1 MSASKPVPTGPVPL
15 SPVSSSA
22 DGPIILKKY
31 GNRRLYDARRSGYV
45 TLAEV
50 EEMVQRNDDVQVI
63 DAKTGEDLTSQI
75 LVQIILD
82 RPGTRQALP
91 TAFLKQVVRLKYSP
105 LKGTFSRGLSQMVE
119 AFAEAQRE
127 AVETSKAQLRQ
138 VADPKQ
144 NPFLAMALNPF
155 SFFSPPAPPRP
166 PPATTES
173 VASLARD
180 REIELL
186 KEQLN
191 ETRALVRAIVSQQT
205 SAQPPGAQ
213 PQAQHQN
220 GAPAPVARVADE
232 VLFEDSSTLKMNR

>member
-1 MSASKPVPTGPVPL
+1 MQLRERGTDWAFRWPSPHLDLEPSMSASKPVPTGPVPL

-91 TAFLKQVVRLKYSP
+91 TAFLKQVVRLKDSP

-119 AFAEAQRE
+119 AFAEAQR
-127 AVETSKAQLRQ
+127 
-138 VADPKQ
+138 
-144 NPFLAMALNPF
+144 
-155 SFFSPPAPPRP
+155 
-166 PPATTES
+166 
-173 VASLARD
+173 
-180 REIELL
+180 
-186 KEQLN
+186 
-191 ETRALVRAIVSQQT
+191 
-205 SAQPPGAQ
+205 
-213 PQAQHQN
+213 
-220 GAPAPVARVADE
+220 
-232 VLFEDSSTLKMNR
+232 